1 MSKDGEHQHVRNRE
15 IAHEHW
21 RFAIGYLNVAQHP
34 RHRPV
39 DGLHSIDPQALKS
52 SLISLT

>member
-1 MSKDGEHQHVRNRE
+1 MSKDGEHQHVRKRE

-39 DGLHSIDPQALKS
+39 DALHSIDPQALKS